1 MKQKT
6 KKILSIILG
15 ILKVLLRHLATTRHP
30 DPASETKQE
39 TNREPSA

>member
-1 MKQKT
+1 MKQRT
-6 KKILSIILG
+6 KKILSIILSA
-15 ILKVLLRHLATTRHP
+15 LNALLRHLAATRHP